1 MFPLERQHH
10 EERQRRHPDR
20 QEREIEQEKAADFTV
35 FEEANSAVV
44 LGEQIEQKKGKRNT
58 AR

>member
-1 MFPLERQHH
+1 MFPLERQHD

-20 QEREIEQEKAADFTV
+20 QGREREQEKAADFTV

-44 LGEQIEQKKGKRNT
+44 LGEQIEQKKRNT
-58 AR
+58 AS